1 MDCKP
6 PKWRF
11 DRIPGWF
18 FRLFHSPAASADI
31 LRGLLF
37 MSPHF
42 LFDGAFDGLRLV
54 LLLAPALI
62 LLLAALW
69 IAPSR
74 RDSAWRVA
82 AWACASVL
90 GAVAASGL
98 LLLVAGPVR
107 VFGLH
112 ADAVGL
118 VMALLVAF
126 VGAVI
131 VRFSRPYLAT
141 ERAAPG
147 YVRSLLLTL
156 AAVQIVVVT
165 DHLLVLALAWTG
177 TSLALHRLLTFFSA
191 RPAALLAAHKKFV
204 VARAADACMLLA
216 CVLLYLAFGTLS
228 IAQLSAAGV
237 AGTALPATAQVA
249 VLLIVLAAL
258 LKTAQLPLH
267 GWLIQVMEAPTP
279 VSALLHA
286 GVVNLGGF
294 VLIRLY
300 GLIGAVPAAMLLLVL
315 AGTFTAVVAALVT
328 TTRISIKVS
337 LAWSTAAQMG
347 FMLLQC
353 GLGLWSM
360 AMLHLVAHSL
370 YKAHAF
376 LNAGQTVQQVLVRRL
391 APVPAL
397 PALASLLGAGAAA
410 LLALAITAWGLGSR
424 LLAQPALWVMA
435 GVFALALV
443 PMIRRAATPWAGWR
457 LPMLAAAMLAV
468 VWSALHAAMH
478 GWVAPG
484 ATAPALP
491 LWPIVAV
498 AFIGLFVVQSVLLA
512 RPRGALA
519 HALYPWCYGG
529 LFLDEA
535 FNRIAFRLLP
545 TPRRPLPGDAASRLV
560 QPVHF
565 S

>member
-1 MDCKP
+1 M
-6 PKWRF
+6 
-11 DRIPGWF
+11 
-18 FRLFHSPAASADI
+18 SPAPSSNA
-31 LRGLLF
+31 
-37 MSPHF
+37 
-42 LFDGAFDGLRLV
+42 AFDGLRLL
-54 LLLAPALI
+54 LLLAPATI
-62 LLLAALW
+62 LLLAAWRVTL
-69 IAPSR
+69 PR
-74 RDSAWRVA
+74 RDCAWRVA
-82 AWACASVL
+82 SRACGLVFAAVMAAGIVL
-90 GAVAASGL
+90 SAT
-98 LLLVAGPVR
+98 GPV
-107 VFGLH
+107 VALGLR
-112 ADAVGL
+112 ADAVGA
-118 VMALLVAF
+118 VVALLVAF
-126 VGAVI
+126 VGAAI
-131 VRFSRPYLAT
+131 VRFSQPYLGT
-141 ERAAPG
+141 EHDAAG

-177 TSLALHRLLTFFSA
+177 TSLALHRLLTFFSD
-191 RPAALLAAHKKFV
+191 RPAALLAAHKKYI
-204 VARAADACMLLA
+204 VARGADICMLTA

-228 IAQLSAAGV
+228 IARLSAVGMTA
-237 AGTALPATAQVA
+237 TALPITAHLA

-300 GLIGAVPAAMLLLVL
+300 GLVGAVPAAMTLLVL
-315 AGTFTAVVAALVT
+315 VGTFTAVVAALVM

-360 AMLHLVAHSL
+360 ALLHLVAHSL

-376 LNAGQTVQQVLVRRL
+376 LSSGRTVQQVLVRRL
-391 APVPAL
+391 APIPAVPSL
-397 PALASLLGAGAAA
+397 PSLLVAGVVM
-410 LLALAITAWGLGSR
+410 LVALAITAWALGSR
-424 LLAQPALWVMA
+424 PLAQPALWVMA
-435 GVFALALV
+435 GVFALSMV
-443 PMIRRAATPWAGWR
+443 PMIRRGGSTWAGW
-457 LPMLAAAMLAV
+457 LPPMVAAVLLAG
-468 VWSALHAAMH
+468 VWSVLHAATH

-484 ATAPALP
+484 AVQPVLP
-491 LWPIVAV
+491 LWPIAAV

-512 RPRGALA
+512 RPQGAWA
-519 HALYPWCYGG
+519 QALYPWCYGG

-535 FNRIAFRLLP
+535 FNRVAFRLLP
-545 TPRRPLPGDAASRLV
+545 APQHRQTAAAASGPVRLV
-560 QPVHF
+560 PF